1 MYLLKYFHSVL
12 IIICLFF
19 PGIGAGNENIIKPGD
34 VIEISVMGNE
44 NLSQFVTVSPAGT
57 IDFLFFEGLPVTD
70 LTLQGFQK
78 ILVAQLTG
86 YTDRRPLI
94 TVRFADSYP
103 IRITVLG
110 QVARPGIHKV
120 LNTSTIQGAIAEA
133 GGFVPGAQINQIKLI
148 RKAGEVSENHVVN
161 MERFF
166 QEGNLAYL
174 PTLMNDDTI
183 IVPGIPLATTVKVLG
198 SVLRPGSYEV
208 QFRASLLDVIY
219 MAGGP
224 TDEAN
229 LSQVKVVSPTLKD
242 SREAVVNI
250 KDLVNAKAYQ
260 DIPNVQ
266 PGDIVHIPAR
276 RLTWNKFIGFVRDI
290 SAIGILYII
299 VRYGRR

>member
-1 MYLLKYFHSVL
+1 MYQIKNYHLVL
-12 IIICLFF
+12 IVVCLL
-19 PGIGAGNENIIKPGD
+19 IAGTGFGNDNVIKPGD
-34 VIEISVMGNE
+34 VLEISVMGNE
-44 NLSQFVTVSPAGT
+44 NLSQYVKVSPEGT

-103 IRITVLG
+103 IYVTVLG
-110 QVARPGIHKV
+110 QVAKPGIHKV
-120 LNTSTIQGAIAEA
+120 LNTSTLQGAIAEA

-148 RKAGEVSENHVVN
+148 RKVGEVSENHVVN
-161 MERFF
+161 MEKFF
-166 QEGNLAYL
+166 QEGNLTYL

-183 IVPGIPLATTVKVLG
+183 IIPGIPLATTVKVLG

-224 TDEAN
+224 TDEAD

-242 SREAVVNI
+242 AREVTVNI
-250 KDLVNAKAYQ
+250 KDLVTAKAYEN
-260 DIPNVQ
+260 IPNVQ
-266 PGDIVHIPAR
+266 PGDIIHIPAR
-276 RLTWNKFIGFVRDI
+276 KLTWDKFIDFVRDI
-290 SAIGILYII
+290 SAIAILYVII
-299 VRYGRR
+299 RYGRR